1 MGRRLGKVRE
11 EEKGDEE
18 KGNIVKRNTVSKKGT

>member
-18 KGNIVKRNTVSKKGT
+18 KGNTVKRNTVSKKGP